1 MITII
6 AHNNNSG
13 LTKDIIILT
22 DILSKI
28 GKVEFRDNSD
38 KLEPL
43 SDDNEICIFLESL
56 DRRYYGKY
64 NILIPNQEWFFRE
77 WIQELVNF
85 QSIFDPSGTVISP
98 EFSSTLLRLFKY
110 AGYSINTSKLLM
122 LGLALTSS
130 K

>member
-64 NILIPNQEWFFRE
+64 NILIPNQ
-77 WIQELVNF
+77 I
-85 QSIFDPSGTVISP
+85 
-98 EFSSTLLRLFKY
+98 
-110 AGYSINTSKLLM
+110 
-122 LGLALTSS
+122 
-130 K
+130 